1 MNATKGLLKKYAY
14 FLTAFVLIF
23 IFFAGCNSSSGGD
36 DENTVD
42 TGTLSVTH
50 QLVGG
55 IPESVD
61 HVEFICLDANEQ
73 KVKDFD
79 IKEKASLHV
88 LEQIPL
94 TTKFLHIKYHDLIP
108 DASSAS
114 GVRDSFI
121 GDAKAP
127 VEVKAGQQT
136 DLTIMAN
143 PTNKVYITGSNG
155 QYNLMVED
163 KVFFMQG
170 IGGDYSNTE
179 FSYSY
184 LNDSL
189 QNSNINTIRTYGVGD
204 PNVTIT
210 AAQAALAQAS
220 KLTTDESHP
229 VMVIIGLDLA
239 DAADPVGYSKQVF
252 NALITDTNADHI
264 LAWCISNEWVDLG
277 NPSAANNA
285 TVEEVSKW
293 IQKQTPRTLTMVA
306 IQNPSEG
313 SLSVINT
320 SMPSLDIIGINS
332 FYGKFNSDWAGGGFL
347 NGLSAY
353 IGKLGKPW
361 CLTEYYTYDLPSA
374 PFTGY
379 KGMPYQTLN
388 GGYEYFLELNST
400 SNAQNYADS
409 WSNYVIGNTSNG
421 CIGGCALNWDPPHN
435 SQVNSFWKQMFAYAG
450 QWEIYVDWYA
460 KYGVYRLQ
468 CVDAVI
474 GAYGGTP
481 NATAC
486 PQIIL
491 PSDNDPQGIDC
502 DFKADLNSAGR
513 QVSTSEELT
522 ASVTATGTGNLTF
535 TWYLVGG
542 KQIILVSGGT
552 SGGIWEGP
560 AYNTFEVYGDT
571 PVTSINLGN
580 GTTTDQGSGKMKNTI
595 KFYMHDPND
604 ATKTAYAGNNY
615 QLRVIVNDS
624 NKGAATAA
632 VGFSVKP

>member
-1 MNATKGLLKKYAY
+1 MNSFYTLSKKYLY
-14 FLTAFVLIF
+14 FFTAFVIILM
-23 IFFAGCNSSSGGD
+23 FFGGCSSGSD
-36 DENTVD
+36 SADENSVD

-55 IPESVD
+55 VPENVD
-61 HVEFICLDANEQ
+61 NVEFICLDANE
-73 KVKDFD
+73 KPVKDFD

-88 LEQIPL
+88 LEQIPV
-94 TTKFLHIKYHDLIP
+94 TTKFLHIKYHDLVP
-108 DASSAS
+108 DASSNGAKD
-114 GVRDSFI
+114 GFV

-127 VEVKAGQQT
+127 VEIKAGQQT
-136 DLTIMAN
+136 DVTMMAN
-143 PTNKVYITGSNG
+143 PTGKVYITGSNG

-170 IGGDYSNTE
+170 IGGDYSDTE

-184 LNDSL
+184 LNGSL
-189 QNSNINTIRTYGVGD
+189 QNSKVNTIRTYGVGD

-210 AAQAALAQAS
+210 AAKAALAQAS

-229 VMVIIGLDLA
+229 VMVIVGLDLA

-252 NALITDTNADHI
+252 NGLINDTNADHI

-277 NPSAANNA
+277 NPSAPNNA

-293 IQKQTPRTLTMVA
+293 IQAQTPRTLTMVA
-306 IQNPSEG
+306 IQNPGEG

-347 NGLSAY
+347 NELSGY

-388 GGYEYFLELNST
+388 GGYNYFLELNST

-409 WSNYVIGNTSNG
+409 WNNYVVGNKTNG

-435 SQVNSFWKQMFAYAG
+435 SQANAFWKQMFAYAG
-450 QWEIYVDWYA
+450 QWEIYVDWYT

-474 GAYGGTP
+474 SAYGGTP
-481 NATAC
+481 NVTPC
-486 PQIIL
+486 PQIVL
-491 PSDNDPQGIDC
+491 PTDNDPQGIEC

-513 QVSTSEELT
+513 QVATDEELT
-522 ASVTATGTGNLTF
+522 ASITATGTGNLQF

-542 KQIILVSGGT
+542 KAVLQN

-560 AYNTFEVYGDT
+560 SYNTYEIWGT
-571 PVTSINLGN
+571 TQVTSIKLGN
-580 GTTTDQGSGKMKNTI
+580 GTTTDLGGGKMKNTI
-595 KFYMHDPND
+595 KFYMHDPANP
-604 ATKTAYAGNNY
+604 AKTAYPGNNY